1 MRKVTVLFLS
11 VLALV
16 ATAQVTTIPSIIQK
30 GYDGEVTIIFNPNEG
45 NGGMVGAT
53 QCYAHTGATFNGT
66 QWQSAPQWRGG
77 EEKYKMT
84 QNADGNWEL
93 KITPNMVEYYG
104 ALKITVGRQPDP
116 VTGKPTIVRDT
127 TLYEISQLCFVFN
140 DGPGGQKE
148 GKADGN
154 ADIFVDLVDPGL
166 AAIFEGVI
174 PEISQVN
181 DKIKLRGVS
190 TETAT
195 LSLAI
200 NGNVVMTKEGTS
212 LDYEYI
218 LPKEGDYIFTLTATK
233 GQETK
238 TVTVQ
243 TCVVSAPVKAVRPE
257 GVDMGIFYD
266 ENDHTKVTLST
277 YAASKTAP
285 AKHVFVVGD
294 FNNWAVSNNY
304 QMKQDGNFFWLEI
317 NGLTPQKEYAF
328 QYVVVREDGVVK
340 KLSDLYSEKVLHKD
354 DQYEPTT
361 VNPDL
366 MKYPV
371 QGDGYVTVIQT
382 NKPAYQ
388 WSDATLNFK
397 RPNKNNL
404 II

>member
-1 MRKVTVLFLS
+1 
-11 VLALV
+11 
-16 ATAQVTTIPSIIQK
+16 
-30 GYDGEVTIIFNPNEG
+30 
-45 NGGMVGAT
+45 
-53 QCYAHTGATFNGT
+53 
-66 QWQSAPQWRGG
+66 
-77 EEKYKMT
+77 
-84 QNADGNWEL
+84 
-93 KITPNMVEYYG
+93 
-104 ALKITVGRQPDP
+104 
-116 VTGKPTIVRDT
+116 
-127 TLYEISQLCFVFN
+127 
-140 DGPGGQKE
+140 
-148 GKADGN
+148 
-154 ADIFVDLVDPGL
+154 
-166 AAIFEGVI
+166 
-174 PEISQVN
+174 
-181 DKIKLRGVS
+181 
-190 TETAT
+190 
-195 LSLAI
+195 
-200 NGNVVMTKEGTS
+200 
-212 LDYEYI
+212 
-218 LPKEGDYIFTLTATK
+218 
-233 GQETK
+233 
-238 TVTVQ
+238 
-243 TCVVSAPVKAVRPE
+243 
-257 GVDMGIFYD
+257 MGIFYD

-404 II
+404 IIYELWYMIILQSVLLQV